1 MLQTSSA
8 PAVTSQTSDL
18 SMSESYVISRGGRSS
33 SDLDSWSDDVAS
45 TEPIT
50 YTPQDSPDIID
61 DIDDRREFQQLGKI
75 SSPIDDALTEAGKI
89 IPYFMLRREL
99 SRGRLLRFK
108 SYQLFTSNFMNP
120 DTPYTRLVINHE
132 MGAGKT
138 ASAIGIAMRFIE
150 VYRILTAADTIQSE
164 KRCVYIIGFTRLQ
177 FERDLFRFTE
187 FGFITRT
194 EQEYLAKLKK
204 YAQLGAENDV
214 KAYKEFYI
222 KLRRRLGN
230 FKGNGYFKFIGYR
243 ELSNRV
249 FMSNTETTHM
259 SETELRA
266 AIASGKIAIDM
277 NYIAQ
282 FKDNLIICD
291 EIHNVYNSL
300 AKNNWGIAIQII
312 LNEFGPRIRALFLSG
327 TMIKNSQTESIDIM
341 NLAIGTREREYKRS
355 EFFDSND
362 QPLPGAIKRI
372 GELLRGRV
380 SFLVDINPKYFP
392 KSEFIGEPILQPD
405 GEVTK
410 YIMFQRCEMTPDQMK
425 AYDSTAGDISTLHEY
440 PYLFDMVFP
449 RPEITNPIKS
459 ITNGGGYGDDEQDE
473 TIAPTQT
480 PPAPTKSS
488 SASSD
493 QENIA
498 DDILEQP
505 QSDDVEDEP
514 IEKSMVRKDSA
525 TSADV
530 PIFKTSG
537 LRLIESA
544 PIQWRNKYEI
554 AVQSKEKTVTGAILQ
569 RSNIGRWSGKYARM
583 LDLLDN
589 ILTNG
594 LGKVFIFHK
603 FIHMTGVFLIGNIL
617 VENGF
622 TNIGMQ
628 PGPGARCALCGRIFS
643 DHGETK
649 SGGRVSDASGG
660 AKSKSDNGDVIVAS
674 GHEFTPAR
682 FVIVHGELDKRTM
695 SSHLD
700 KFNSADNTDG
710 SKLLVII
717 GSRVMKESYD
727 LMATRHVMVISR
739 PDNIP
744 SLAQITARAVR
755 SGSHQLLPKDKQT
768 VGIYIFT
775 GAFPK
780 GRSELSYEEDK
791 YSQKINDYVII
802 QQIEREI
809 HANAVDANINRKL
822 IEPAL
827 KDDALGHLRFEPVA
841 RIRPTVT
848 DFVDQST
855 FDMFYQ
861 EREVADIVYIVK
873 RLFMEDS
880 RVWRRDDL
888 LVAVRAPPFDFEYD
902 ASRFSDGAFS
912 VAMHHLCWR
921 DDYFGESGVDASG
934 QMETRTVFDVLTETY
949 DKRILLSGVATAVIV
964 AIGDYYIAFALDAAT
979 KKPIIMADAPY
990 RMPEPEVAQ
999 SYNIAP
1005 YVHTIL
1011 SQQRYLDLKTSFAA
1025 KFKGKQINEMTDA
1038 ICMHGHDFHLM
1049 LIEESITY
1057 VFNLWTDP
1065 KMVASVEYNAF
1076 YFQMLYFYDALGFI
1090 IWLDSARE
1098 FIREI
1103 YSDYDNVIH
1112 VNKKTA
1118 RETLLPPKYSEKNR
1132 GDLIHIA
1139 RTIERSGCSWCPNSM
1154 KSQYDAALEKSKLRF
1169 AKLKS
1174 DKLVA
1179 TDDAVPIGHIMDEVS
1194 RFYHPERGWFAS
1206 PEYSRVND
1214 AWKENDLII
1223 GFDLRSTGG
1232 MHIRFRL
1239 RNPRQKIEHHNDARL
1254 IERGIICTSRSRE
1267 YLIDLAKKLG
1277 IKQLKTDA
1285 NLGDICREIRAR
1297 LLYLELDERARGTNI
1312 KYYYNQYESAA
1323 IDT

>member
-1 MLQTSSA
+1 
-8 PAVTSQTSDL
+8 
-18 SMSESYVISRGGRSS
+18 MSESHVVTIRKGRDEYDKKLTTTKVSS
-33 SDLDSWSDDVAS
+33 SDPLVKSDESNNTVV
-45 TEPIT
+45 T
-50 YTPQDSPDIID
+50 YTPQNESDIID
-61 DIDDRREFQQLGKI
+61 DIDDRREFQQLNK
-75 SSPIDDALTEAGKI
+75 PWTAVDNALTEAGQI

-99 SRGRLLRFK
+99 AKGRLLRFK

-150 VYRILTAADTIQSE
+150 VYKILTAVDTLQSE

-243 ELSNRV
+243 ELANRV

-266 AIASGKIAIDM
+266 GISSGRIAIDM
-277 NYIAQ
+277 NYISQ

-291 EIHNVYNSL
+291 EIHNVYNSV

-312 LNEFGPRIRALFLSG
+312 LNEFGSRIRALFLSG
-327 TMIKNSQTESIDIM
+327 TMIKNSQTESVDIM

-362 QPLPGAIKRI
+362 QPLPGAIARI

-392 KSEFIGEPILQPD
+392 KATFIGDPIMQSD
-405 GEVTK
+405 GSPVK
-410 YIMFQRCEMTPDQMK
+410 YILFQRCEMTAEQMV
-425 AYDSTAGDISTLHEY
+425 AYDSTSNDISTLHEY
-440 PYLFDMVFP
+440 PYIFDMVFP
-449 RPEITNPIKS
+449 RPEIIKS
-459 ITNGGGYGDDEQDE
+459 SKSIQHGGGYGDEDVAN
-473 TIAPTQT
+473 TINHP
-480 PPAPTKSS
+480 
-488 SASSD
+488 SSD
-493 QENIA
+493 DNVEKGTSA
-498 DDILEQP
+498 
-505 QSDDVEDEP
+505 DVEQHNWSEDSEP
-514 IEKSMVRKDSA
+514 IEKGSPESVPGI
-525 TSADV
+525 

-544 PIQWRNKYEI
+544 STTWKNKYEI
-554 AVQSKEKTVTGAILQ
+554 NVQSKEKTIVGSILQ
-569 RSNIGRWSGKYARM
+569 RANIGRWSGKYARM
-583 LDLLDN
+583 LDLLDG
-589 ILTNG
+589 ILTGG

-617 VENGF
+617 AENGF
-622 TNIGMQ
+622 INIGMQ
-628 PGPGARCALCGRIFS
+628 PGPNTRCALCGRISS
-643 DHGETK
+643 DHIKVSTSLTPGVIKTK
-649 SGGRVSDASGG
+649 SEKSTAAAGVSE
-660 AKSKSDNGDVIVAS
+660 
-674 GHEFTPAR
+674 HEFAPAR

-695 SSHLD
+695 SAHLD
-700 KFNSADNTDG
+700 KFNMADNTDG
-710 SKLLVII
+710 SKLLVVI

-744 SLAQITARAVR
+744 SLTQITARAVR
-755 SGSHQLLPKDKQT
+755 SGSHQLLPKDKHT
-768 VGIYIFT
+768 VSIYIFT

-780 GRSELSYEEDK
+780 DRPKEVGTSSTVGLDLSYEEDR
-791 YSQKINDYVII
+791 YRQKINDYVII

-809 HANAVDANINRKL
+809 HANAADVNINRKL

-827 KDDALGHLRFEPVA
+827 KDDALGHLKFEPIA
-841 RIRPTVT
+841 RIRSPLS
-848 DFVDQST
+848 DIVDQST

-861 EREVADIVYIVK
+861 EREVADIIYIVK

-888 LVAVRAPPFDFEYD
+888 LAAVRTPPFDFEYD
-902 ASRFSDGAFS
+902 ASWFSEGAFS
-912 VAMHHLCWR
+912 VAMYHLTWR
-921 DDYFGESGVDASG
+921 DDYFGETEVDAAG
-934 QMETRTVFDVLTETY
+934 QKIMRSVFDVLTETY
-949 DKRILLSGVATAVIV
+949 DKRILLSGIATAVIV
-964 AIGDYYIAFALDAAT
+964 SIGEYYIAFAMDQST
-979 KKPIIMADAPY
+979 KKPIVMADAPY

-1025 KFKGKQINEMTDA
+1025 KFKGKPINIMTDA

-1049 LIEESITY
+1049 LIEEVITY
-1057 VFNLWTDP
+1057 AFNLWTDP
-1065 KMVASVEYNAF
+1065 KMVASIEYNAF
-1076 YFQMLYFYDALGFI
+1076 YFQMLYFYDAMGFI

-1103 YSDYDNVIH
+1103 YSDYENVIH

-1118 RETLLPPKYSEKNR
+1118 REGLLPPKYSEKNR

-1154 KSQYDAALEKSKLRF
+1154 KSQYDTALEKSKLRF

-1179 TDDAVPIGHIMDEVS
+1179 TDDAVPIGHIMDNVA
-1194 RFYHPERGWFAS
+1194 RFYHPVRGWFAS
-1206 PEYSRVND
+1206 PEYSRVNT

-1239 RNPRQKIEHHNDARL
+1239 RNPRQKIQHHNDARL

-1277 IKQLKTDA
+1277 IKQLKSDA

-1297 LLYLELDERARGTNI
+1297 LLYLELDERARGTNV

-1323 IDT
+1323 IDS

>member
-1 MLQTSSA
+1 
-8 PAVTSQTSDL
+8 
-18 SMSESYVISRGGRSS
+18 MSESYVVAGAKKSTIEIQTTPQSS
-33 SDLDSWSDDVAS
+33 SDPEKIDSAVTVYSHQDDP
-45 TEPIT
+45 E
-50 YTPQDSPDIID
+50 IID
-61 DIDDRREFQQLGKI
+61 DIDDRREFQQLNK
-75 SSPIDDALTEAGKI
+75 SWSPIDDALTETGQI

-99 SRGRLLRFK
+99 AKGRLLRFK
-108 SYQLFTSNFMNP
+108 SYQLFTGNFMNP

-138 ASAIGIAMRFIE
+138 ASAIGVAMRFIE
-150 VYRILTAADTIQSE
+150 VYKIMTAADTIQSE

-243 ELSNRV
+243 ELANRV

-266 AIASGKIAIDM
+266 GIAAGRIAIDM
-277 NYIAQ
+277 HYIAQ

-312 LNEFGPRIRALFLSG
+312 LNEFGPRVRALFLSG
-327 TMIKNSQTESIDIM
+327 TMIKNSQTESIDIL
-341 NLAIGTREREYKRS
+341 NLAVGTRDREYKRS

-362 QPLPGAIKRI
+362 QPLPGAIERI
-372 GELLRGRV
+372 GQLLRGRV

-392 KSEFIGEPILQPD
+392 KATFIGEPIIQSD
-405 GEVTK
+405 GEPAK
-410 YIMFQRCEMTPDQMK
+410 YIMFQRCEMTKEQMT

-440 PYLFDMVFP
+440 PYVFDMVFP
-449 RPEITNPIKS
+449 RP
-459 ITNGGGYGDDEQDE
+459 
-473 TIAPTQT
+473 TI
-480 PPAPTKSS
+480 TKSQGGAGENLEQN
-488 SASSD
+488 SAKNLESRPSSSD
-493 QENIA
+493 REESAEIPESE
-498 DDILEQP
+498 DDGRAIQLV
-505 QSDDVEDEP
+505 DDVSKP
-514 IEKSMVRKDSA
+514 G
-525 TSADV
+525 V

-544 PIQWRNKYEI
+544 PVAWRNKYEI
-554 AVQSKEKTVTGAILQ
+554 GVQSKEKTIAGAILQ
-569 RSNIGRWSGKYARM
+569 RANIGLWSGKYARM
-583 LDLLDN
+583 LDLLDG
-589 ILTNG
+589 ILTGG

-617 VENGF
+617 AENGF

-628 PGPGARCALCGRIFS
+628 PGPGARCALCGRMS
-643 DHGETK
+643 GDHENQSADTK
-649 SGGRVSDASGG
+649 I
-660 AKSKSDNGDVIVAS
+660 KS
-674 GHEFTPAR
+674 HEFAAAR

-695 SSHLD
+695 SAHLD

-710 SKLLVII
+710 SKLSVII

-744 SLAQITARAVR
+744 SLTQITARAVR
-755 SGSHQLLPKDKQT
+755 SGSHQLLAKDKQT
-768 VGIYIFT
+768 VSIYIFT

-780 GRSELSYEEDK
+780 SHSDLSYEEDR
-791 YSQKINDYVII
+791 YCQKIRDYVII
-802 QQIEREI
+802 QQIERSI
-809 HANAVDANINRKL
+809 RANAIDANINRKL

-841 RIRPTVT
+841 RIRPSVA

-861 EREVADIVYIVK
+861 EREVADIIYIVK

-880 RVWRRDDL
+880 RVWNRADL
-888 LVAVRAPPFDFEYD
+888 LAAVRAPPFDFEYD
-902 ASRFSDGAFS
+902 ATRFSDDAFS
-912 VAMHHLCWR
+912 VAMHHLIWR
-921 DDYFGESGVDASG
+921 DDYFGESGIDAAG
-934 QMETRTVFDVLTETY
+934 HIITRSVFDVLTETY
-949 DKRILLSGVATAVIV
+949 DKRILLFGVTTAVIV
-964 AIGDYYIAFALDAAT
+964 PIGDFYIAFALDAAT

-990 RMPEPEVAQ
+990 RLPEPEVAQ

-1038 ICMHGHDFHLM
+1038 ICIHGHDFHLM
-1049 LIEESITY
+1049 LIEESISY

-1090 IWLDSARE
+1090 VWLDSARE

-1103 YSDYDNVIH
+1103 YSDFDKVIH
-1112 VNKKTA
+1112 VNKKTV
-1118 RETLLPPKYSEKNR
+1118 RESLLPPKYDEKNR

-1154 KSQYDAALEKSKLRF
+1154 KTQYDAALEKSKLRF

-1179 TDDAVPIGHIMDEVS
+1179 TDDAIPIGHIMDDVA
-1194 RFYHPERGWFAS
+1194 RFYHPARGWFAS
-1206 PEYSRVND
+1206 PEYSRVNE

-1239 RNPRQKIEHHNDARL
+1239 RNPRQKIQHHNDARL

-1277 IKQLKTDA
+1277 IKQLRADA

-1297 LLYLELDERARGTNI
+1297 LLYLELDERARGTNV

-1323 IDT
+1323 IDS